1 MSHWDGFRVALPA
14 LLHSAFFLLHSPR
27 GGFGWPFP
35 AFRGSKL
42 DVGGW
47 MFGVHHK
54 ESEYKRP
61 SPPPSGWS
69 GGTMVPPWYRPI
81 QVEHSQRPIF
91 DQPSLS
97 KARKPIAETAAK
109 RRKSRKRDGN
119 RAFSCAFCA
128 FSRLFPAFAIT
139 ARISHFGLPSGFGF
153 PVLRSPASVAE
164 LRRVDG
170 LRISALPA
178 LLPFQP
184 AEPQRCPAADQG
196 GSSLRITRPRPLAH
210 AAAPALALRPNRGA
224 CSPA

>member
-1 MSHWDGFRVALPA
+1 MRWLCPALP
-14 LLHSAFFLLHSPR
+14 HSAFFLLHSPR

-42 DVGGW
+42 DVGCW

-81 QVEHSQRPIF
+81 PVEHSQRSLF

-109 RRKSRKRDGN
+109 RRRRRKRYGN
-119 RAFSCAFCA
+119 GAFSCAFCA
-128 FSRLFPAFAIT
+128 SSRLFPAFAIT

-153 PVLRSPASVAE
+153 RSSDFSAACFAPVSAC
-164 LRRVDG
+164 
-170 LRISALPA
+170 RISALPCRSPSRFTSPRDPHA
-178 LLPFQP
+178 ATRSRGATSVRGASDIAADSASAPRAP
-184 AEPQRCPAADQG
+184 GCPA
-196 GSSLRITRPRPLAH
+196 TC
-210 AAAPALALRPNRGA
+210 PATSAEIQ
-224 CSPA
+224 